1 MSSFE
6 IAVVAAYGLVLL
18 VLSVYGSHR
27 YRMAFLYYRHKYKLP
42 TPKGTMAAL
51 PRVTVQLPIFNELYV
66 VERLIDS
73 VCRIDYPRD
82 LFEMQVLD
90 DSTDETQGIARARV
104 EQWKQQGVDVVYIH
118 RVDRTGF
125 KAGAL
130 ENGLHQAKGE
140 FVAVF
145 DADFVPAPDFLK
157 RTVPFFVDPKVGM
170 VQVRWGH
177 LNREFSILTQ
187 AQSLLLDGHFIIE
200 HTARNRSGCFFNFN
214 GTAGIWRRGTIT
226 DAGGWQHDT
235 LTEDLDLSYRAQIK
249 GWQFIFLPEIIS
261 PAEVPV
267 DMNAFKSQQH
277 RWAKGS
283 IQTAKKLLPKILRSD
298 LPYAVKREAFFHL
311 SNNVA
316 HLLMVLVSLLM
327 PLSMVVRFSHGSIH
341 AVAHLPFFVTATC
354 VCFFYVA
361 SQRESSRRHLVAHQV
376 PALPDDPGHRS
387 RDQQRQGGGR
397 GAARPGDRLH
407 PHAEDG
413 QRGPVATAPKRCYR
427 VAEEP
432 AAPAGARASAPTSRG
447 PWSRHRPRRLVLA
460 ALPDPLPG
468 WVPLRR
474 ADERDRGAPRLL
486 GPLRSRAAAGRRRG
500 VIGVAAAALQQLLVQ
515 GIAGPEAFHRLETIR
530 SQNALAPSFSPVT
543 ERRRARNPSWRSACS
558 RPAAASRPSPLP

>member
-1 MSSFE
+1 MSTAE
-6 IAVVAAYGLVLL
+6 IVFLAVYFVVLL

-42 TPKGTMAAL
+42 TPKGKLATL

-82 LFEMQVLD
+82 LFEVQVLD

-214 GTAGIWRRGTIT
+214 GTAGIWRRDTIT

-235 LTEDLDLSYRAQIK
+235 LTEDLDLSYRAQLK
-249 GWQFIFLPEIIS
+249 GWQFVFLPEIIS

-283 IQTAKKLLPKILRSD
+283 IQTAKKLLPKILASD
-298 LPYAVKREAFFHL
+298 LPYQVKREAFFHL

-316 HLLMVLVSLLM
+316 YLLMVLLSLMM
-327 PLSMVVRFSHGSIH
+327 PPSMLVRFKHGLYSTLFLD
-341 AVAHLPFFVTATC
+341 LPVFMSATAS
-354 VCFFYVA
+354 VSFFYVA
-361 SQRESSRRHLVAHQV
+361 TARELGLGWWDRIKFLPFVMSLGIGMAINQAKAVLEALFDKQSEFARTPKTGSEGKSVKAVKKAYRGKRSWVPLVELAFGIYFSF
-376 PALPDDPGHRS
+376 AAWYAWDRAIWTSLPFLVLFQFGFLYVGITS
-387 RDQQRQGGGR
+387 LLEFR
-397 GAARPGDRLH
+397 GKPR
-407 PHAEDG
+407 AEA
-413 QRGPVATAPKRCYR
+413 V
-427 VAEEP
+427 V
-432 AAPAGARASAPTSRG
+432 PAGAQPT
-447 PWSRHRPRRLVLA
+447 
-460 ALPDPLPG
+460 
-468 WVPLRR
+468 
-474 ADERDRGAPRLL
+474 
-486 GPLRSRAAAGRRRG
+486 
-500 VIGVAAAALQQLLVQ
+500 
-515 GIAGPEAFHRLETIR
+515 T
-530 SQNALAPSFSPVT
+530 
-543 ERRRARNPSWRSACS
+543 
-558 RPAAASRPSPLP
+558 